1 MANAEQL
8 FNSSTL
14 GLIVPD
20 VVLDLPALDE
30 NTGVD
35 EWLGA
40 AEKAGE
46 RQKVFFG
53 TQFINSILKRTLIC
67 LARREVGLLLY
78 LAIAGPDR

>member
-20 VVLDLPALDE
+20 VVLGLPALDE

-40 AEKAGE
+40 VEKAGE

-53 TQFINSILKRTLIC
+53 TQFINSF
-67 LARREVGLLLY
+67 
-78 LAIAGPDR
+78 